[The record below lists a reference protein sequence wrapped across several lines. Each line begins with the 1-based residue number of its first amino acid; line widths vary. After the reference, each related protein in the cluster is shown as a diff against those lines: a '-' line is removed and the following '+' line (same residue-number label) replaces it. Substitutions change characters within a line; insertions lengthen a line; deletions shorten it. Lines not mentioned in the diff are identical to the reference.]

1 MYKRQV
7 IDLIRA
13 RSEKTF
19 DVAMSQLEGVFYAQ
33 IGQIREDL
41 VAVLVNLTV
50 NIDYPDEDIEQ
61 ITYDNLKKSILKI
74 KEKIDKLLS
83 TSDTGRIIREGL
95 KISIIGKPNVGKSSL
110 MNALMGENRA
120 IVTDIPG
127 TTRDTIEETLFIRDI
142 DVYKRQV
149 PVRPP
154 GGSPQS
160 HVVII

>member
-1 MYKRQV
+1 MPRGFVSLRNILELVLRSGARLAEKGEFTKRAFLNGRLDLSQAEAV

-19 DVAMSQLEGVFYAQ
+19 DVAMSQLEGVFSAQ

-41 VAVLVNLTV
+41 VDVLVNLTV

-83 TSDTGRIIREGL
+83 TSDTRRIIKGRPEDF
-95 KISIIGKPNVGKSSL
+95 N
-110 MNALMGENRA
+110 NRK
-120 IVTDIPG
+120 T
-127 TTRDTIEETLFIRDI
+127 
-142 DVYKRQV
+142 
-149 PVRPP
+149 
-154 GGSPQS
+154 
-160 HVVII
+160 